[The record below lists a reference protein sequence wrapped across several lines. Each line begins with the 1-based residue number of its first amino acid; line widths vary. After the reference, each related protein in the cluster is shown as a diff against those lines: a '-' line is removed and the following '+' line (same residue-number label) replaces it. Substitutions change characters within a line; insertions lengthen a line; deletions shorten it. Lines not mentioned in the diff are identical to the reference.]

1 MRAEKLFQDFVAY
14 VNEHQ
19 LFVEGIAAAD
29 ESRVLLEHHFV
40 PDHARNIYSHTKS
53 YMATAVGMA
62 LAEGRLTLEDR
73 LADYFPEYVPEDPD
87 PRLLQ
92 ITLRDLLTMSSGFG
106 HAYLMGEDRRKG
118 VGFPDYLTYMM
129 HLPME
134 QTPGTAFEY
143 STADSILA
151 GRMVE
156 KAVGE
161 NLAAYLYPRL
171 FRKLEQGWPQWENDP
186 MGHPIG
192 GGGMYMRLTDMMK
205 LGQLYLADGKWKG
218 ERLLDSRWVREAT
231 GRQIGTPQTD
241 PEDIWRCG
249 YGYQF
254 WHSPYPDAYRADGAF
269 GQITTVFPKEGL
281 VVAVQCPEW
290 GDFAKVRLA
299 LHTVFF
305 SQL

>member
-1 MRAEKLFQDFVAY
+1 MSVEKLFQDFVAY
-14 VNEHQ
+14 AADRK
-19 LFVEGIAAAD
+19 LFIEGIAVAD
-29 ESRVLLEHHFV
+29 ENRVLLEHRFV

-62 LAEGRLTLEDR
+62 LAEGKLSLDDR
-73 LADYFPEYVPEDPD
+73 LADYFPAYVPGDPD

-92 ITLRDLLTMSSGFG
+92 ITLRNLLTMSSGFG
-106 HAYLMGEDRRKG
+106 HAYLMGDHRRQG
-118 VGFPDYLTYMM
+118 VGFPDYLAYMM
-129 HLPME
+129 NLPME
-134 QTPGTAFEY
+134 QTPGTVFEY

-156 KAVGE
+156 QAVGE

-171 FRKLEQGWPQWENDP
+171 FRRLGQGWPQWENDP

-192 GGGMYMRLTDMMK
+192 GGGMYLSLTEMMK
-205 LGQLYLADGKWKG
+205 LGQLYLAGGMWQG
-218 ERLLDSRWVREAT
+218 ERLVEDSWVREAT
-231 GRQIGTPQTD
+231 RKQIETPETE
-241 PEDIWRCG
+241 EDDVWRCG

-254 WHSPYPDAYRADGAF
+254 WCSPYPGAYRADGAF
-269 GQITTVFPKEGL
+269 GQISTVLPENGL

-290 GDFAKVRLA
+290 GDFSRVKQA
-299 LHTVFF
+299 LHTEFL